1 MASGTLSQTSADPET
16 KKLRVMLVGH
26 VLGDHVFGAERSLL
40 DILAAIDPQTFD
52 VSCVFPSGSNAAYLR
67 TVERYTN
74 DITFFPYHR
83 WSRTR
88 PFDQESVTQFE
99 ETFRSRAVDLLHVN
113 TITLMDPLIAARCL
127 RIPSIVHARE
137 IVSHD
142 TDLARLF
149 DDDPRMIIS
158 KVKSACDFIIANSD
172 VTHRLYRKE
181 DRSFRMYNS
190 VDVDR
195 FDLHNNLHPGKLK
208 IGLISSNLAKKGIE
222 QFVELAVLASHS
234 RPELEFFL
242 IGPHNDL
249 TNVLEQS
256 IREKEPPANLHFPGY
271 IADTV
276 EAISLVNVVISLSTV
291 PESFGRTIAEAMAAR
306 RPVIAYALG
315 AVPELVRHGIE
326 GFIIPPV
333 DLAKVLEHL
342 GRLADDPQLVAEMGS
357 KGRQRALQLFSPG
370 QFASQ
375 LNAIYGQI
383 LGLWKMQRPLTRTPV
398 THHGART
405 V

>member
-1 MASGTLSQTSADPET
+1 
-16 KKLRVMLVGH
+16 MLVGH
-26 VLGDHVFGAERSLL
+26 ALGDYVFGAERSLL

-52 VSCVFPSGSNAAYLR
+52 VFCVFPSDSNAAYLR
-67 TVERYTN
+67 TVERYAN
-74 DITFFPYHR
+74 DITVFPYQS
-83 WSRTR
+83 WTRTR
-88 PFDQESVTQFE
+88 PFDQESITQFE
-99 ETFRSRAVDLLHVN
+99 ETFRSRAIDLLHVN

-127 RIPSIVHARE
+127 GIPSIVHARE
-137 IVSHD
+137 IVSDD

-149 DDDPRMIIS
+149 DDEPQTIIM

-172 VTHRLYRKE
+172 LTHRLYSNA
-181 DRSFRMYNS
+181 DRSFRLYNS

-195 FDLHNNLHPGKLK
+195 FDLPNSLHPGKLK
-208 IGLISSNLAKKGIE
+208 IGIISSNLAKKGIE
-222 QFVELAVLASHS
+222 QFVELAVMASHS

-249 TNVLEQS
+249 TNVLEES
-256 IREKEPPANLHFPGY
+256 IREKVPAVNLNFSGY
-271 IADTV
+271 IADTI

-326 GFIIPPV
+326 GFVIPPV
-333 DLAKVLEHL
+333 HLAAVLEHL
-342 GRLADDPQLVAEMGS
+342 GRLADDPVLVAEMGN
-357 KGRQRALQLFSPG
+357 KGRQRALKLFSPR

-375 LNAIYGQI
+375 LNAIYKQI
-383 LGLWKMQRPLTRTPV
+383 LDLWKVQGLSRTPLI
-398 THHGART
+398 HHGART